1 MKGVWC
7 IMEPIYSVTTT
18 KSFEETVK
26 SVEEQTQANGFRV
39 LYIHDV
45 QETLAEKN
53 FKINPLKILE
63 VCNAKFASNALDI
76 DLVVSLL
83 MPCKINVYTAEGKI
97 VISTLRPTS
106 LASIFNKQELRT
118 FAVEVE
124 KILIA
129 IIDQSI

>member
-18 KSFEETVK
+18 KSFEEAVK
-26 SVEEQTQANGFRV
+26 SVGEQTEANGFRV
-39 LYIHDV
+39 LYVHDV

-53 FKINPLKILE
+53 FKIQPLKILE

-83 MPCKINVYTAEGKI
+83 MPCKINVYSEKRKI
-97 VISTLRPTS
+97 IISTIRPTS
-106 LASIFNKQELRT
+106 LATIFNKQELRS
-118 FAVEVE
+118 FAEDVE
-124 KILIA
+124 KVLIS
-129 IIDQSI
+129 IIDQSK